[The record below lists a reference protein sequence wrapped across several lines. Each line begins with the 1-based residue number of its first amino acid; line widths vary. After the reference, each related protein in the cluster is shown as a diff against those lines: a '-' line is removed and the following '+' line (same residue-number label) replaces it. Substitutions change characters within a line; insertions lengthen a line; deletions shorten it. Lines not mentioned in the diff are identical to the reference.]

1 MAGVVDQALLAGLPP
16 GTTASTAAAP
26 AAAPPATALG
36 GAAGFGTATVR
47 GLRTVRV

>member
-1 MAGVVDQALLAGLPP
+1 MTGVVDQALLAGLPP
-16 GTTASTAAAP
+16 GTTAAPATAA
-26 AAAPPATALG
+26 PATALG